1 MPVVQAQEDSRPSD
15 SAPVL
20 SLTVDGGGE
29 TRLVQGWP
37 LVVDLTV
44 VHPRAFERGIIEP
57 LVLQVENGLWADL
70 ITLEIRDGKG
80 KLREW
85 PLAISPLAELEQS
98 LLLDGESAGF
108 LAWLL
113 APGASVELGE
123 GTYQVTAVLDDGGVI
138 TRSAPTLV
146 KVVREAE
153 PPTDQD
159 RNAKDEHVATYHL
172 LEGTFEQG
180 LLVVDG
186 LLKRQPDSVPG
197 LVLRADLLAAGGMLE
212 EALGAYSQAIDAALK
227 HDPEAQDPPRHLL
240 RAYNALL
247 AKILEDE

>member
-1 MPVVQAQEDSRPSD
+1 M
-15 SAPVL
+15 
-20 SLTVDGGGE
+20 
-29 TRLVQGWP
+29 
-37 LVVDLTV
+37 
-44 VHPRAFERGIIEP
+44 
-57 LVLQVENGLWADL
+57 
-70 ITLEIRDGKG
+70 
-80 KLREW
+80 
-85 PLAISPLAELEQS
+85 
-98 LLLDGESAGF
+98 
-108 LAWLL
+108 
-113 APGASVELGE
+113 
-123 GTYQVTAVLDDGGVI
+123 TAVLDDGGVI

-159 RNAKDEHVATYHL
+159 RNAKDEHVARYHL

-180 LLVVDG
+180 LGVVDG

-227 HDPEAQDPPRHLL
+227 HDPDAQDPPRHLL